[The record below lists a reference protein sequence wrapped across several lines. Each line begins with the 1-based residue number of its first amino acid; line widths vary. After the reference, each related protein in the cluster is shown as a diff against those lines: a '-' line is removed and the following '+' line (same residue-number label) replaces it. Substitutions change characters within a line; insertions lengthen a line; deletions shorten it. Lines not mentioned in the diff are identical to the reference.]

1 MVQVR
6 HNPTLSPHALPT
18 KPLAVVTGAS
28 RGLGFESARGLASA
42 GFNLALVAKDE
53 AGLQDAAR
61 RLEAQFPD
69 LEVYCCPADLEQPD
83 ATRAVIETISAL
95 GQVSVLLVA
104 HGVMSEKMSKTL
116 RTNDAEWRRV
126 MAINLDSVF
135 ALLNGIV
142 PAMVEARLGRV
153 IVYSACMGRMSGP
166 GNTGGYAPY
175 RVSKAAVNALV
186 RNLAHETGLGSRGV
200 LVDAVCPNHSRT
212 DMGGPTAPR
221 SATEGAATS
230 IWLATRTFAPGDIT
244 GVLWEDEQIVPW

>member
-1 MVQVR
+1 MTA
-6 HNPTLSPHALPT
+6 NTLPISSTNTSPA
-18 KPLAVVTGAS
+18 KQLAVVTGAS

-42 GFNLALVAKDE
+42 GFDLALVAKDE
-53 AGLQDAAR
+53 TGLQDTAR
-61 RLEAQFPD
+61 RLLAEFPD
-69 LEVYCCPADLEQPD
+69 LEVYCCPADLERPD
-83 ATRAVIETISAL
+83 ETRAVISTISTL
-95 GQVSVLLVA
+95 RQVTCLMVA

-153 IVYSACMGRMSGP
+153 IVDSACMGRMSGP

-175 RVSKAAVNALV
+175 RVSKAAVNAMV

-200 LVDAVCPNHSRT
+200 LIDAVCPNHSRT
-212 DMGGPTAPR
+212 DMGGPNAPR
-221 SATEGAATS
+221 SAAEGAATS
-230 IWLATRTFAPGDIT
+230 IWLATRTFTSGDIT
-244 GVLWEDEQIVPW
+244 GALWEDEQIVPW